1 MKLLKKNIEKDKSG
15 SVTLSPTEPED
26 MWHIYNLIQK
36 GDQLKATTIRR
47 VISETS
53 TGSTNKSTVHLTL
66 TILVER
72 SHFDVQSSQLHITG
86 RNITENKHVKIGAYH
101 TIDLFVGSTLTLIKE
116 EWDIISLERIDE
128 ACDITKSADV
138 GAVVL
143 QEGLANICLI
153 TNTMTVV
160 RQRIEVSI
168 QKKRKGFASGYETSM
183 KKFYQQVMDGIIH
196 HINFEVV
203 KVLIIASPGFVK
215 DDLYKYMMDEAMKNE
230 IKVLLENKSKIVL
243 IHCSSGHKHALTEV
257 LNEPAIRNQLSE
269 TKYSTEI
276 KSLQR
281 FYDMLNRDTGRAFY
295 GIKSIMAACEN
306 GAIETLLLSDKLFRS
321 NDIETRKKYIK
332 LVEDV
337 RTMGGKVLIYSSL
350 HNSGEQLNQL
360 TGVAAILS
368 FPMEEP
374 DSDLDKEGSENDDD
388 SDEWSSSTF
397 SEDSDDEEN

>member
-1 MKLLKKNIEKDKSG
+1 MKLLKKSIEKDKSG
-15 SVTLSPTEPED
+15 YVTLTPTEPED

-66 TILVER
+66 TIVVEK
-72 SHFDVQSSQLHITG
+72 SHFDVQSSQLHVSG
-86 RNITENKHVKIGAYH
+86 RNITESKHVKIGAYH
-101 TIDLFVGSTLTLIKE
+101 TLDLFVGHTLTLIKE
-116 EWDIISLERIDE
+116 EWDIISLERIEE
-128 ACDITKSADV
+128 ACDITKTADV

-168 QKKRKGFASGYETSM
+168 QKKRKGFASGYEGSI
-183 KKFYQQVMDGIIH
+183 KKFYQQVMDAIVH
-196 HINFEVV
+196 HINFDVV

-215 DDLYKYMMDEAMKNE
+215 DDLYNYMMNEAMKNE
-230 IKVLLENKSKIVL
+230 IKVLLENKSKILL

-257 LNEPAIRNQLSE
+257 LLEPGVRNQLSE
-269 TKYSTEI
+269 TKFSEEI
-276 KSLQR
+276 KALQR
-281 FYDMLNRDTGRAFY
+281 FYDMLNKDTGRAFY

-306 GAIETLLLSDKLFRS
+306 GAIDTLLLSDKLFRS
-321 NDIETRKKYIK
+321 DDIETRRKYIK

-337 RTMGGKVLIYSSL
+337 RSMGGKVLIYSSL
-350 HNSGEQLNQL
+350 HNTGEQLNQL

-374 DSDLDKEGSENDDD
+374 DSDLEKEGSDEEDE
-388 SDEWSSSTF
+388 SDEWSTSSDEE
-397 SEDSDDEEN
+397 SGDDE

>member
-1 MKLLKKNIEKDKSG
+1 MKLLKKSIEKDKSG
-15 SVTLSPTEPED
+15 YVTLTPTEPED

-66 TILVER
+66 TIVVEK
-72 SHFDVQSSQLHITG
+72 SHFDVQSSQLHVSG
-86 RNITENKHVKIGAYH
+86 RNITESKHVKIGAYH
-101 TIDLFVGSTLTLIKE
+101 TLDLFVGHTLTLIKE
-116 EWDIISLERIDE
+116 EWDIISLERIEE
-128 ACDITKSADV
+128 ACDITKTADI

-183 KKFYQQVMDGIIH
+183 KKFYQQVMDAIIH
-196 HINFEVV
+196 HINFDVV
-203 KVLIIASPGFVK
+203 KVLIIASPGFLR
-215 DDLYKYMMDEAMKNE
+215 DDLYKFMMEEAMKNE
-230 IKVLLENKSKIVL
+230 IKVLLENKSKILL

-257 LNEPAIRNQLSE
+257 LLEPGVRNQLSN
-269 TKYSTEI
+269 TKFSEEI
-276 KSLQR
+276 KALQR
-281 FYDMLNRDTGRAFY
+281 FYDMLNKDTGRAFY

-306 GAIETLLLSDKLFRS
+306 GAIDTLLLSDKLFRS
-321 NDIETRKKYIK
+321 DDIETRKKYIK

-337 RTMGGKVLIYSSL
+337 RAMGGKVLIYSSL
-350 HNSGEQLNQL
+350 HNTGEQLNQL

-374 DSDLDKEGSENDDD
+374 DSDLEKEGDDD
-388 SDEWSSSTF
+388 DDESDEWSTSSDEE
-397 SEDSDDEEN
+397 SGDDE